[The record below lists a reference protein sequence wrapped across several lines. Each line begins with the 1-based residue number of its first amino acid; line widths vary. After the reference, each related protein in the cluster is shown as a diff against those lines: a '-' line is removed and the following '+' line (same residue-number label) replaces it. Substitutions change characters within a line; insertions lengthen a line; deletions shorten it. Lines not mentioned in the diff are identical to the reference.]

1 MTSRPP
7 SRSASHTH
15 SRSTSR
21 TGIVMASHASGRSQS
36 PRPPGPGP
44 GPAGPTRNVE
54 RKPSIS
60 SYAHAHNRQASIVNG
75 GIQHSRNP
83 SFVTSPT
90 TSPLSPN
97 NMNMGSMSLMGTM
110 RGAGEQ
116 ITIPDLPLS
125 PTGTLV
131 PSDASVISSQL
142 STMSTM
148 TAVANSGETSRA
160 PSSMDTMRTIT
171 PHGRPSRRDGHSHGH
186 SHSYSHHS
194 SEPKTPAEYALHI
207 LFTQFVRLA
216 EAKIDAC
223 MKCGLDVEP
232 NVEAICGAGVDPAFD
247 KLIGSLGYIARHK
260 PRPVID
266 SVMYWR
272 KGKSEAANSAR
283 NELKSQM
290 QHSKPMSP
298 PSSNTKIQDGLS
310 ALMRRNTEPAP
321 PPDLGAP
328 LMSPGHNY
336 SNSISSP
343 QAQASIA
350 ADRKSTIAIYILC
363 RVLIEVIGQ
372 TTLESMTKEMA
383 FKLENIV
390 FQQLRLA
397 DAEVLVASP
406 LRLSNWTLF
415 AQLLGVMSELHFDSV
430 SDLFISALEESNKGF
445 VSRESEPRIE
455 LVIKGMSYLKIKVYP
470 PDAFEQGCELMYLIT
485 KMFLTSQPQRI
496 KHAYCDLYLKLLLPV
511 AAAGDTEFNMPR
523 WVEFIQQ
530 LYPRLSEMLAKARH
544 WPAVFPVIGT
554 VLCIM
559 PRESFNATWL
569 PLLEGN
575 FPKLK
580 DRGVRTMLLQ
590 TTARLLWVYI
600 FRCSEKLNTT
610 VKKLETVIRAL
621 FLPGRKSLL
630 IGADSDLM
638 AVYVQLIRFIGFK
651 HQDFCFRNIL
661 TPLLNADVML
671 SHWHTD
677 LTLESL
683 ASERM
688 IVGIRSFL
696 EIMNDLEKQEERPPF
711 PVKFETGHEEKST
724 PISTWLAK
732 FVEERSEA
740 MKRLDRLSRPVQLDR
755 LGATAREYFEKFSKI
770 LGQIILVCDANFGG
784 KALLDEKFNPPPP
797 KTPVASSFSFNLDH
811 PPVDQKLIYFEL
823 LTVALS
829 ALPRCLPPENLIN
842 FNKIVE
848 ILCHG
853 TAHSDSRVVKASA
866 NALKCIARQSLQR
879 QKVIIGFAR
888 FIFDFDTKYATTAD
902 GGLLGPAHIENTLKL
917 YVELLQIWIDAI
929 KQKTKVPATPSI
941 LSMNMN
947 MPTPEPE
954 PVKPDDLEI
963 SNVLAIVDEIES
975 HGLFFLSSQ
984 SRIVRKFAIMV
995 LKLITEFDCALDEE
1009 EYGTPSLAARKSKR
1023 ESQRF
1028 TRIIQIMEHDSLNIM
1043 NQNVNDEKWSVAD
1056 RSRLRREL
1064 MDNSAQDALVKLAT
1078 SENQYDSS
1086 LWFKLFP
1093 KLIRVCFERFPL
1105 TVVQCRDSVCT
1116 RLNYMH
1122 SQIQFASETPRF
1134 PGVAGSSARAA
1145 APTSADISIEQWK
1158 LYLIVA
1164 CSTLT
1169 LTDEQVARQPTPN
1182 LQHARK
1188 SSKSAGNAAQIPYD
1202 RLNSGRSVFQ
1212 LVVPFINSDNQ
1223 AIREAVIFGLGSINL
1238 NLYKTLVETLQP
1250 IIMSWSDTANA
1261 KAQRSAQ
1268 NGQVA
1273 IRRSARQDRWRTGI
1287 THIMQLTSYF
1297 LLQPDVYNDDWMLRH
1312 VVNLIKDNKN
1322 FLSEPDVRVDINYHR
1337 LRRYFCGL
1345 TEDFYEGILKAPDPE
1360 RWLPFDGRKSLFSLI
1375 EEWCGNSNPT
1385 WRQHISAA
1393 VEIEKNDLKN
1403 AALSAMASLCAGPVM
1418 KVIENKSTLTFH
1430 ILGIFRWLE
1439 SIFGESSDR
1448 LHRIGRKALRN
1459 LLEYNENVPHILA
1472 LAIRQCYLYEGN
1484 AKGVES
1490 YFDVV
1495 SDVLINSTNSTCDHW
1510 KAFAL
1515 ALFKIGDDNQRIR
1528 SKAATLLRVTEQRY
1542 FGSQTTLDY
1551 EVSISDKTAAVFKK
1565 AQFELSRTLSQQHP
1579 EAAFF
1584 VFSEFTLFFNLI
1596 DGGKGQ
1602 RDILAVL
1609 LPWVQMIELQQD
1621 LNGGPSPSSY
1631 MVLAN
1636 LFEITVKFG
1645 GRIHNETEGLWMAL
1659 ASAPYAGNVKVV
1671 LDFIIAQ
1678 SLERKEQNFV
1688 NVGKQIIV
1696 FLAGSPNGS
1705 KLVEALLEYLQ
1716 PRLMTSPQKSQ
1727 EPQGVPDASL
1737 FPYMAD
1743 LSDSLPVGG
1752 KQHGFSRGH
1761 LGLIFMVDLMV
1772 GPVPEMAP
1780 NLPLLLQ
1787 VVFVLWDHY
1796 VPLVQ
1801 EQAREMLVHLIHE
1814 LVISKTGKSIEE
1826 LHRVR
1831 AFVEAVR
1838 TQQPR
1843 MQWAYDET
1851 GSDSDP
1857 HRVAPV
1863 MGQMIEDVLD
1873 FFTPD
1878 NKLLKVQWSR
1888 VALQWATNCPVR
1900 HLACRSFQVFR
1911 CLLDAADLD
1920 QPMLGDMLARLSN
1933 TIADNSP
1940 DIQSFAME
1948 ILITLNAIVGA
1959 LTTEELMHFP
1969 QMFWATVACL
1979 HTIHENEFM
1988 EVLSLLEKHLDK
2000 IDLSRE
2006 ENTNV
2011 LFSMFPSNWDGS
2023 FEGLQG
2029 LMVKGLRSS
2038 VALPKT
2044 LHVMDKLNK
2053 FPSNKLV
2060 GGDDRLL
2067 IALLS
2072 NLPKFLDASE
2082 KENVPEEILTCAGS
2096 LKQIADNESQ
2106 PDIARIMGA
2115 YAAGR
2120 FRNKDSFKS
2129 QVVSAIRHSFF
2140 PDYEGAALIFLVGLL
2155 TNATPWVKQKVMELL
2170 NSLLPIIDLK
2180 KPEFT
2185 GLGADLISPLL
2196 RLLQTEY
2203 CQQALEVLDKVISI
2217 SGGKMDRQV
2226 MRMSMGNRTLR
2237 KEYERT
2243 ETLFGIPE
2251 DSGWAIP
2258 SPALKAQTT
2267 RHNVHSVFY
2276 TCQIPEAPQDTLSR
2290 APEMQFI
2297 MEDYGYTSFQDRT
2310 GTMLSEGVGGE
2321 GGLGDMVFRLESL
2334 DNFFADE
2341 SFAGGHTQVVGD
2353 SDDGTAAE
2361 TASQTYDNRVYHIL
2375 NRSLQRSPSVTS
2387 FNHSFGDSLSMPG
2400 MIRDH
2405 PPIMTPTLFA
2415 APPMTPAAFGRGG
2428 IPNRAT
2434 GPGGPHAINATGI
2447 GSLPG
2452 SAGVLPGYEDLRRQ
2466 AGSES
2471 SSDNEYEEDASDTDD
2486 LDDHAIATTPKEDSP
2501 FLLENLLRSAGQKA
2515 KSGVEGV
2522 RNLRR
2527 GREEREREREAAKA
2541 AEKEREKEKRVT
2553 SPRGFGKLPKSPKL
2567 GARRGDRASPPPPLP
2582 PTENLNGW

>member
-1 MTSRPP
+1 
-7 SRSASHTH
+7 
-15 SRSTSR
+15 
-21 TGIVMASHASGRSQS
+21 
-36 PRPPGPGP
+36 
-44 GPAGPTRNVE
+44 
-54 RKPSIS
+54 
-60 SYAHAHNRQASIVNG
+60 
-75 GIQHSRNP
+75 
-83 SFVTSPT
+83 
-90 TSPLSPN
+90 
-97 NMNMGSMSLMGTM
+97 MGTL
-110 RGAGEQ
+110 RGAGDQ

-125 PTGTLV
+125 PSGTLV
-131 PSDASVISSQL
+131 PSDASAFSSQM
-142 STMSTM
+142 SMMSTI
-148 TAVANSGETSRA
+148 TAVVNAADTSRA

-272 KGKSEAANSAR
+272 KGKSEAANTAR
-283 NELKSQM
+283 TELKQQM
-290 QHSKPMSP
+290 QHSKPTSP
-298 PSSNTKIQDGLS
+298 PSSNTKIPDGLS
-310 ALMRRNTEPAP
+310 ALIRRNTESTP
-321 PPDLGAP
+321 PMPDSIGVP
-328 LMSPGHNY
+328 LMSPSHSH
-336 SNSISSP
+336 SNSISTP

-372 TTLESMTKEMA
+372 TTFESMTKEMA
-383 FKLENIV
+383 TKLENIV

-397 DAEVLVASP
+397 DPEVLIASP
-406 LRLSNWTLF
+406 LRMSNWTLF

-430 SDLFISALEESNKGF
+430 SDLFISALEESGKGF
-445 VSRESEPRIE
+445 VPREAEPRIE
-455 LVIKGMSYLKIKVYP
+455 LVIKGMSYLKLKVYP
-470 PDAFEQGCELMYLIT
+470 PEAFEQGCELMYLIT
-485 KMFLTSQPQRI
+485 KMFLTSQVQRI
-496 KHAYCDLYLKLLLPV
+496 KHAYCDLYLKLLLPIAGV
-511 AAAGDTEFNMPR
+511 GDTEFNMPP
-523 WVEFIQQ
+523 WVDFIQQ
-530 LYPRLSEMLAKARH
+530 VYPRLSEMLAKARH

-569 PLLEGN
+569 PLLEAN

-580 DRGVRTMLLQ
+580 DRAVRTMILQ

-600 FRCSEKLNTT
+600 FRCSETLNTT
-610 VKKLETVIRAL
+610 VKKLEVVIRAL

-630 IGADSDLM
+630 IGADADLM
-638 AVYVQLIRFIGFK
+638 AVFVQLIRFIGFK

-661 TPLLNADVML
+661 SPLLNADTML
-671 SHWHTD
+671 SHWYTE

-683 ASERM
+683 AAERM
-688 IVGIRSFL
+688 IVAIKSFL
-696 EIMNDLEKQEERPPF
+696 DIMNDLEKGEERPPF
-711 PVKFETGHEEKST
+711 PVKFESGREEKVT

-740 MKRLDRLSRPVQLDR
+740 MKRLDRMSRPVQLDR
-755 LGATAREYFEKFSKI
+755 LGATAREYFDKFSKI

-784 KALLDEKFNPPPP
+784 KALLDEKFHPPPP
-797 KTPVASSFSFNLDH
+797 KTPVAASFSFNLDH

-829 ALPRCLPPENLIN
+829 ALPRCLPPESLIN

-853 TAHSDSRVVKASA
+853 TAHSDQRVVKASA

-917 YVELLQIWIDAI
+917 YVELLQIWIEAI

-947 MPTPEPE
+947 TPAPEPE

-984 SRIVRKFAIMV
+984 SRTVRKFAIMV
-995 LKLITEFDCALDEE
+995 LKLITEFDCALDDED
-1009 EYGTPSLAARKSKR
+1009 YGTPSLAAMKSKR

-1028 TRIIQIMEHDSLNIM
+1028 TRIIQIMEHDSLSIM
-1043 NQNVNDEKWSVAD
+1043 NQNINDEKWSVAD

-1064 MDNSAQDALVKLAT
+1064 MDNSAQDALIKLAT

-1122 SQIQFASETPRF
+1122 SQIQFASEAPRF
-1134 PGVAGSSARAA
+1134 PGMSGSATRMVS
-1145 APTSADISIEQWK
+1145 PTSADISIEQWK

-1182 LQHARK
+1182 VQHARK
-1188 SSKSAGNAAQIPYD
+1188 SSKSAGSAAQVPYD

-1212 LVVPFINSDNQ
+1212 LVVPFISSDNQ
-1223 AIREAVIFGLGSINL
+1223 AIREAVIAGLGSINL

-1250 IIMSWSDTANA
+1250 IIMSWNDGANG
-1261 KAQRSAQ
+1261 KSQRSTQ
-1268 NGQVA
+1268 NGQVI

-1297 LLQPDVYNDDWMLRH
+1297 LLQTDVYNDDWMLRH
-1312 VVNLIKDNKN
+1312 LVYLIKDNKN
-1322 FLSEPDVRVDINYHR
+1322 FLSEPDVRADIDYHR

-1375 EEWCGNSNPT
+1375 EEWCGGSNPA
-1385 WRQHISAA
+1385 WRQHITAA
-1393 VEIEKNDLKN
+1393 AEIEKNDLKN
-1403 AALSAMASLCAGPVM
+1403 AALSTMATLCAGPVM
-1418 KVIENKSTLTFH
+1418 KVIENKSTLTFD
-1430 ILGIFRWLE
+1430 ILGIFHWLE

-1448 LHRIGRKALRN
+1448 LHRIGRKALKN
-1459 LLEYNENVPHILA
+1459 LLEYNEGVPHILA
-1472 LAIRQCYLYEGN
+1472 LAIRQCYLYNGN

-1495 SDVLINSTNSTCDHW
+1495 SDVLINSPNITCDHW

-1584 VFSEFTLFFNLI
+1584 VFSEFTLFFNLV
-1596 DGGKGQ
+1596 DGKSQ

-1645 GRIHNETEGLWMAL
+1645 SKIHNETEGLWMAL

-1688 NVGKQIIV
+1688 NIGKQIIV

-1727 EPQGVPDASL
+1727 ELQGVPDANL
-1737 FPYMAD
+1737 FPYMAN
-1743 LSDSLPVGG
+1743 LSQSLPVGG

-1814 LVISKTGKSIEE
+1814 LVISKTGKNIEE

-1838 TQQPR
+1838 TQQPK
-1843 MQWAYDET
+1843 MQWVYDET
-1851 GSDSDP
+1851 GSISDP
-1857 HRVAPV
+1857 HRVAPS

-1878 NKLLKVQWSR
+1878 HKLLKVQWSR

-1933 TIADNSP
+1933 TIADNSQ

-1948 ILITLNAIVGA
+1948 ILITLNAIVAA
-1959 LTTEELMHFP
+1959 LDPDELMQFP

-1988 EVLSLLEKHLDK
+1988 EVLSLLETHLDK
-2000 IDLSRE
+2000 IDLSVE
-2006 ENTNV
+2006 DNVNV
-2011 LFSMFPSNWDGS
+2011 LVAMFPGNWDGN

-2044 LHVMDKLNK
+2044 LQVMDKLNK

-2060 GGDDRLL
+2060 AGDDRLL

-2082 KENVPEEILTCAGS
+2082 KEQVPDEILACATS
-2096 LKQIADNESQ
+2096 LKQIAENEAQ

-2140 PDYEGAALIFLVGLL
+2140 PDYEGAALIFLVGML
-2155 TNATPWVKQKVMELL
+2155 TNATPWVKQKAMELL

-2276 TCQIPEAPQDTLSR
+2276 TCQIPEAPQDTLAH

-2297 MEDYGYTSFQDRT
+2297 MEDYGYPGFQDRT

-2334 DNFFADE
+2334 DSFFADE
-2341 SFAGGHTQVVGD
+2341 SFSGAQMHSTG
-2353 SDDGTAAE
+2353 DDGTAAE
-2361 TASQTYDNRVYHIL
+2361 TASQTYDNSAYPIL

-2387 FNHSFGDSLSMPG
+2387 FNHSFGDSMSMPG
-2400 MIRDH
+2400 MALRDH

-2415 APPMTPAAFGRGG
+2415 APPMMPSAFSRGG
-2428 IPNRAT
+2428 VPNRSGMGGA
-2434 GPGGPHAINATGI
+2434 PG
-2447 GSLPG
+2447 SVPG
-2452 SAGVLPGYEDLRRQ
+2452 SAGSGGGMGMGSGGVLQGYEDIRQQ

-2486 LDDHAIATTPKEDSP
+2486 LDDHATATTPKEDSP
-2501 FLLENLLRSAGQKA
+2501 FLLESLLRSAGQKA
-2515 KSGVEGV
+2515 KNGVEGV

-2541 AEKEREKEKRVT
+2541 AEKERGDGKRVA

-2567 GARRGDRASPPPPLP
+2567 TARRGGGGASPPPPLP
-2582 PTENLNGW
+2582 PTDNLNGW

>member
-1 MTSRPP
+1 MTGRPP
-7 SRSASHTH
+7 SRSASLTGHH
-15 SRSTSR
+15 SRNTSR
-21 TGIVMASHASGRSQS
+21 TGIVMASHVNAGRSQS
-36 PRPPGPGP
+36 PRPPGPGSAVP
-44 GPAGPTRNVE
+44 GAPPSRGVE

-60 SYAHAHNRQASIVNG
+60 SYPHAHNRQASIVNG

-83 SFVTSPT
+83 SFVNSPT

-97 NMNMGSMSLMGTM
+97 NMGTV

-131 PSDASVISSQL
+131 PSDISALSSQL
-142 STMSTM
+142 STMSTINAM
-148 TAVANSGETSRA
+148 ANSGDQSRA
-160 PSSMDTMRTIT
+160 PSAMDTMRTIT
-171 PHGRPSRRDGHSHGH
+171 PHGRPSTSRREGHSH

-216 EAKIDAC
+216 EAKIDQC
-223 MKCGLDVEP
+223 MKCGLEVEP

-283 NELKSQM
+283 TELKHQM
-290 QHSKPMSP
+290 HHTKPTSP
-298 PSSNTKIQDGLS
+298 PSSNTKLQDGFS
-310 ALMRRNTEPAP
+310 ALMRRNTENV
-321 PPDLGAP
+321 PPDIGTP
-328 LMSPGHNY
+328 LTSPGHSHN
-336 SNSISSP
+336 NSISTP

-372 TTLESMTKEMA
+372 TTLESMSKEMA

-397 DAEVLVASP
+397 DPDVLVASP
-406 LRLSNWTLF
+406 LRMSNWTLF

-430 SDLFISALEESNKGF
+430 SDLFISSLEDSGKGF

-455 LVIKGMSYLKIKVYP
+455 LVIKGMSYLKIKLYP
-470 PDAFEQGCELMYLIT
+470 PDAFEQGSELMYLIT
-485 KMFLTSQPQRI
+485 KLFLSSQVQRI
-496 KHAYCDLYLKLLLPV
+496 KHAYCDLYMKLLLPV
-511 AAAGDTEFNMPR
+511 AAAGDSEFNMPR
-523 WVEFIQQ
+523 WIDFIQQ
-530 LYPRLSEMLAKARH
+530 VYPRLSEMLMKARH
-544 WPAVFPVIGT
+544 WPAVFPVLGT

-569 PLLEGN
+569 PLLEAN

-580 DRGVRTMLLQ
+580 DRSVRTMLLQ

-600 FRCSEKLNTT
+600 FRCSETLNTT
-610 VKKLETVIRAL
+610 VKKLEVVIRAL
-621 FLPGRKSLL
+621 FLPGRKSFL
-630 IGADSDLM
+630 IGADADLM
-638 AVYVQLIRFIGFK
+638 AVYVQLIRFIGSK
-651 HQDFCFRNIL
+651 HQDFCFRNVL

-671 SHWHTD
+671 SHRHTD
-677 LTLESL
+677 LTLECL
-683 ASERM
+683 TSERM
-688 IVGIRSFL
+688 IVGIKAFL
-696 EIMNDLEKQEERPPF
+696 EIMNDLEKQDSTPPF
-711 PVKFETGHEEKST
+711 PVKFETGHEEQAP

-740 MKRLDRLSRPVQLDR
+740 MKRLDRMSRPVQLDR
-755 LGATAREYFEKFSKI
+755 LGAVAREYFDKFGKI
-770 LGQIILVCDANFGG
+770 LGQIILVCDSNFGG

-797 KTPVASSFSFNLDH
+797 KTPVAASFSFNLDH
-811 PPVDQKLIYFEL
+811 PPVDQKQIYFEL
-823 LTVALS
+823 LCVALA
-829 ALPRCLPPENLIN
+829 ALPRCLPPESLIN

-853 TAHSDSRVVKASA
+853 TAHSDQRVATASA

-929 KQKTKVPATPSI
+929 KQKTKAPATPSL

-947 MPTPEPE
+947 MNMNMNMQPPEPE
-954 PVKPDDLEI
+954 QIKPDDLEI

-1009 EYGTPSLAARKSKR
+1009 EHGSASLALRKSRR

-1028 TRIIQIMEHDSLNIM
+1028 TRIIQIMEYDSLHIM

-1064 MDNSAQDALVKLAT
+1064 MENSAQDALVKLAT

-1105 TVVQCRDSVCT
+1105 TVVQCRDSVCA
-1116 RLNYMH
+1116 RLNHMH

-1134 PGVAGSSARAA
+1134 QTRLASPSA
-1145 APTSADISIEQWK
+1145 ADISIEQWK

-1188 SSKSAGNAAQIPYD
+1188 TSKSASNASQNPYD
-1202 RLNSGRSVFQ
+1202 RLNSGRSLFQ
-1212 LVVPFINSDNQ
+1212 LVVPFINSENQ

-1250 IIMSWSDTANA
+1250 IIMRWNDGPGA
-1261 KAQRSAQ
+1261 KVQRPGQ
-1268 NGQVA
+1268 NGQMVV
-1273 IRRSARQDRWRTGI
+1273 RRSTRHDRWRTGI

-1312 VVNLIKDNKN
+1312 IINLIKDNKN
-1322 FLSEPDVRVDINYHR
+1322 FLSDPDVKGDIAYHR

-1345 TEDFYEGILKAPDPE
+1345 TEDFYEGILKLPDQE
-1360 RWLPFDGRKSLFSLI
+1360 HEKWLPFDGRLSLFSLI
-1375 EEWCGNSNPT
+1375 EDWCGTNSA
-1385 WRQHISAA
+1385 WRQHINAA

-1418 KVIENKSTLTFH
+1418 KIIENKSTLTFD
-1430 ILGIFRWLE
+1430 ILGIFHWLE

-1448 LHRIGRKALRN
+1448 IHRIGRKALKN
-1459 LLEYNENVPHILA
+1459 LLECNKKVPSILA
-1472 LAIRQCYLYEGN
+1472 LAIRQCYLYKN
-1484 AKGVES
+1484 SPKGIES
-1490 YFDVV
+1490 YFHVV
-1495 SDVLINSTNSTCDHW
+1495 SEVLINSTDDPCDHW
-1510 KAFAL
+1510 KSLAL
-1515 ALFKIGDDNQRIR
+1515 ALFKIGDDNQKIR
-1528 SKAATLLRVTEQRY
+1528 SKAATLLRITEQRF

-1584 VFSEFTLFFNLI
+1584 IFSEFTLFFNI
-1596 DGGKGQ
+1596 VDGKGQ

-1621 LNGGPSPSSY
+1621 PNGGPSPSSY

-1636 LFEITVKFG
+1636 LFEITVKFSG
-1645 GRIHNETEGLWMAL
+1645 KIHNEIEGLWKAL

-1696 FLAGSPNGS
+1696 FLAGTANGS

-1716 PRLMTSPQKSQ
+1716 PRLMTSPQKNQ

-1737 FPYMAD
+1737 FPYMAN
-1743 LSDSLPVGG
+1743 LAESLPVGG

-1772 GPVPEMAP
+1772 GPVPEMSP

-1831 AFVEAVR
+1831 EFVEAVR
-1838 TQQPR
+1838 TQQAK

-1851 GSDSDP
+1851 GSDTDP
-1857 HRVAPV
+1857 HRVAPS

-1878 NKLLKVQWSR
+1878 HKLLKVQWSR

-1948 ILITLNAIVGA
+1948 ILITLNAILAA
-1959 LTTEELMHFP
+1959 LDPEDLMHFP

-1988 EVLSLLEKHLDK
+1988 EVLSLLEKHLLK
-2000 IDLSRE
+2000 IDLSME
-2006 ENTNV
+2006 DNV
-2011 LFSMFPSNWDGS
+2011 NILVSMFPSNWDGN
-2023 FEGLQG
+2023 FEGLQA
-2029 LMVKGLRSS
+2029 LMVKGLRSG

-2044 LHVMDKLNK
+2044 LQVMDKLNK

-2072 NLPKFLDASE
+2072 NLPRFLDASE
-2082 KENVPEEILTCAGS
+2082 KEAVPDEILACAAS
-2096 LKQIADNESQ
+2096 LKQIADDESQ

-2120 FRNKDSFKS
+2120 FRNKDGFKS
-2129 QVVSAIRHSFF
+2129 QAVSAIRNAYF
-2140 PDYEGAALIFLVGLL
+2140 PDYEGPALIFLVGLL
-2155 TNATPWVKQKVMELL
+2155 TNATPWVKHKVMELL

-2226 MRMSMGNRTLR
+2226 MRMSMGNRTIK

-2258 SPALKAQTT
+2258 SPAIKAQTT

-2276 TCQIPEAPQDTLSR
+2276 TCQIPETPQDPLGD
-2290 APEMQFI
+2290 APDMQFI

-2310 GTMLSEGVGGE
+2310 ATMLSEGVGGE
-2321 GGLGDMVFRLESL
+2321 GGLGDMVVRLESL

-2341 SFAGGHTQVVGD
+2341 SFNSTQTQTTDGD
-2353 SDDGTAAE
+2353 AAE

-2387 FNHSFGDSLSMPG
+2387 FNHTFGDSLSMPPG
-2400 MIRDH
+2400 FVREH

-2415 APPMTPAAFGRGG
+2415 APPMTPAAFGKGG
-2428 IPNRAT
+2428 VPNRVT
-2434 GPGGPHAINATGI
+2434 GNQQ
-2447 GSLPG
+2447 L
-2452 SAGVLPGYEDLRRQ
+2452 GYEDMRRHPG
-2466 AGSES
+2466 GSES
-2471 SSDNEYEEDASDTDD
+2471 SSDNEYEEDVSDDD
-2486 LDDHAIATTPKEDSP
+2486 LEDHATATTPKDDSP
-2501 FLLENLLRSAGQKA
+2501 FLLESLLRSAGQKA

-2527 GREEREREREAAKA
+2527 GREERKEEREREKEMKA
-2541 AEKEREKEKRVT
+2541 AEKEKRVV

-2567 GARRGDRASPPPPLP
+2567 GARRGGDRTSPPPPMP
-2582 PTENLNGW
+2582 PAENLTGW

>member
-1 MTSRPP
+1 MTARPP
-7 SRSASHTH
+7 SRSASITH
-15 SRSTSR
+15 SRNTSR
-21 TGIVMASHASGRSQS
+21 NGIVMASHVGTRSQS
-36 PRPPGPGP
+36 PRPPGPGR
-44 GPAGPTRNVE
+44 GVE

-60 SYAHAHNRQASIVNG
+60 SYPHAHNRQASIVNG

-83 SFVTSPT
+83 SFVNSPA

-97 NMNMGSMSLMGTM
+97 TL

-131 PSDASVISSQL
+131 PSDISSLQSQM
-142 STMSTM
+142 STMSSMSTI
-148 TAVANSGETSRA
+148 TAVQPGEHSRA

-171 PHGRPSRRDGHSHGH
+171 PHGRPKREGHGHGH
-186 SHSYSHHS
+186 SHSSSHHS

-232 NVEAICGAGVDPAFD
+232 NIEAICGAGVDPAFD

-272 KGKSEAANSAR
+272 KGKSEAATTAR
-283 NELKSQM
+283 SELKQV
-290 QHSKPMSP
+290 HPSKPTP
-298 PSSNTKIQDGLS
+298 PPVSNTKIQDGFS
-310 ALMRRNTEPAP
+310 ALMRRNTEPTL
-321 PPDLGAP
+321 PPDMNQP
-328 LMSPGHNY
+328 LTSPGYGHSH
-336 SNSISSP
+336 SNSMVSA
-343 QAQASIA
+343 QAQASMM

-372 TTLESMTKEMA
+372 TTLDNMTKEMA

-390 FQQLRLA
+390 FQQLRSA
-397 DAEVLVASP
+397 DPDVLSASP
-406 LRLSNWTLF
+406 LRMCNWTLF

-430 SDLFISALEESNKGF
+430 SDLFISALEESGKGF

-455 LVIKGMSYLKIKVYP
+455 LVIRGMSYLKIKIYP
-470 PDAFEQGCELMYLIT
+470 SDAFEQGCELMYLIT
-485 KMFLTSQPQRI
+485 KLFLTSQVQRI
-496 KHAYCDLYLKLLLPV
+496 KHAYCDLYMKLLLPV
-511 AAAGDTEFNMPR
+511 AAIGDTEFNMPK

-530 LYPRLSEMLAKARH
+530 LYPRLSEMLLKARH
-544 WPAVFPVIGT
+544 WSAVFPVLGT

-559 PRESFNATWL
+559 PRDSFNATWL

-575 FPKLK
+575 FQKLK
-580 DRGVRTMLLQ
+580 DRSVRTMILQ

-600 FRCSEKLNTT
+600 FRCSETLNTT

-621 FLPGRKSLL
+621 FLPGRKSFL
-630 IGADSDLM
+630 IGADPDLM
-638 AVYVQLIRFIGFK
+638 AVYVQLTRFIGFK

-661 TPLLNADVML
+661 SPLLNADILL
-671 SHWHTD
+671 SHKHTE
-677 LTLESL
+677 LTLEAL
-683 ASERM
+683 TSERM
-688 IVGIRSFL
+688 IVGIKAFM
-696 EIMNDLEKQEERPPF
+696 EIMNDLEKQVDKPPF
-711 PVKFETGHEEKST
+711 PVKFETGKEEKVP

-740 MKRLDRLSRPVQLDR
+740 MKKLDRMSRPVQLDR
-755 LGATAREYFEKFSKI
+755 LGSTAREYFEKFGMI

-784 KALLDEKFNPPPP
+784 KALLDEKFNPVQP
-797 KTPVASSFSFNLDH
+797 KTPVAATFSFNLDH
-811 PPVDQKLIYFEL
+811 PAIDQKQSYFEL
-823 LTVALS
+823 LTVAFS
-829 ALPRCLPPENLIN
+829 ALPRCLPPPSLIN
-842 FNKIVE
+842 FNKLVE

-853 TAHSDSRVVKASA
+853 TAHSDQRVAMASA
-866 NALKCIARQSLQR
+866 NAIKCIARQSLQR
-879 QKVIIGFAR
+879 HLVIIGFAR

-917 YVELLQIWIDAI
+917 YVELLRIWIEAI
-929 KQKTKVPATPSI
+929 KQKTKAPMNPSI
-941 LSMNMN
+941 LSLTMSIQAA
-947 MPTPEPE
+947 EE

-984 SRIVRKFAIMV
+984 SRTVRRFAIMV

-1009 EYGTPSLAARKSKR
+1009 DYGSASLAARNSKR

-1028 TRIIQIMEHDSLNIM
+1028 TRIIQVMEHDSLNIM

-1064 MDNSAQDALVKLAT
+1064 MDNNAQDALVNLAT
-1078 SENQYDSS
+1078 SDNQYDAS
-1086 LWFKLFP
+1086 LWFRLFP
-1093 KLIRVCFERFPL
+1093 KLIRICFERFPL
-1105 TVVQCRDSVCT
+1105 TVVQCRDSVCA
-1116 RLNYMH
+1116 RLNHMH

-1134 PGVAGSSARAA
+1134 QGTAGSRNHPPSA
-1145 APTSADISIEQWK
+1145 ADISIEQWK

-1169 LTDEQVARQPTPN
+1169 LTDEQVARQPTPS

-1188 SSKSAGNAAQIPYD
+1188 TSKSVSNNVVEKPYD
-1202 RLNSGRSVFQ
+1202 RLNSGRSLFQ

-1223 AIREAVIFGLGSINL
+1223 AIREAVIAGLGSINL

-1250 IIMSWSDTANA
+1250 IILRWNDGSGARI
-1261 KAQRSAQ
+1261 QRPTQ
-1268 NGQVA
+1268 NGQMV
-1273 IRRSARQDRWRTGI
+1273 IRRSTRHDRWRAGI

-1297 LLQPDVYNDDWMLRH
+1297 LLQPDVYSDNWMLQH
-1312 VVNLIKDNKN
+1312 IVALIKENKN
-1322 FLSEPDVRVDINYHR
+1322 FLSEPDVKPDISYHR

-1345 TEDFYEGILKAPDPE
+1345 TEDFYEGILKTPDPE

-1375 EEWCGNSNPT
+1375 EEWGGNNQA
-1385 WRQHISAA
+1385 WRQHINAA

-1418 KVIENKSTLTFH
+1418 KVIENKSTLTFD
-1430 ILGIFRWLE
+1430 ILGIFHWLE

-1448 LHRIGRKALRN
+1448 LHRIGRKALKN
-1459 LLEYNENVPHILA
+1459 LLEYNTNVPTILA
-1472 LAIRQCYLYEGN
+1472 LAIRQCYLYKAN
-1484 AKGVES
+1484 VKGVES
-1490 YFDVV
+1490 YFHVV
-1495 SDVLINSTNSTCDHW
+1495 SDVLIDGTNSQCDHW

-1515 ALFKIGDDNQRIR
+1515 ALFKIGDDNQKIR

-1551 EVSISDKTAAVFKK
+1551 EVSISDKTAAVYKK

-1584 VFSEFTLFFNLI
+1584 VFSEFTLFFNVV
-1596 DGGKGQ
+1596 DAKAQ

-1621 LNGGPSPSSY
+1621 PNGGPSPSSY

-1636 LFEITVKFG
+1636 LFEITVKFSG
-1645 GRIHNETEGLWMAL
+1645 KIHNEVEGLWMAL

-1716 PRLMTSPQKSQ
+1716 PRLMTSPQKPQ
-1727 EPQGVPDASL
+1727 EVQVVPDPNS
-1737 FPYMAD
+1737 FPYMAN
-1743 LSDSLPVGG
+1743 LAESLPVGG

-1814 LVISKTGKSIEE
+1814 LVISKQGKSIEE

-1831 AFVEAVR
+1831 EFVESVR
-1838 TQQPR
+1838 TQQSK

-1851 GSDSDP
+1851 GSENDR
-1857 HRVAPV
+1857 HRVAPA

-1873 FFTPD
+1873 FFSQDQP
-1878 NKLLKVQWSR
+1878 LLKLQWSR

-1920 QPMLGDMLARLSN
+1920 QTMLGDMLARLSN

-1948 ILITLNAIVGA
+1948 ILITLNAILAA
-1959 LTTEELMHFP
+1959 LDPEDIMQFP
-1969 QMFWATVACL
+1969 QTFWATVACL

-2000 IDLSRE
+2000 IDLGNE
-2006 ENTNV
+2006 DNV
-2011 LFSMFPSNWDGS
+2011 NMLSGMFPPAWDGA
-2023 FEGLQG
+2023 FEGVQA

-2044 LHVMDKLNK
+2044 LQVMDKLNQ
-2053 FPSNKLV
+2053 FPSNKLI

-2072 NLPKFLDASE
+2072 NLPRFLEASE
-2082 KENVPEEILTCAGS
+2082 KENVSQEILDCAES
-2096 LKQIADNESQ
+2096 LRRIADEEGKA
-2106 PDIARIMGA
+2106 DLARILGV

-2129 QVVSAIRHSFF
+2129 QAVSAIRHAFF
-2140 PDYEGAALIFLVGLL
+2140 PDWEGAALIFLVGLL
-2155 TNATPWVKQKVMELL
+2155 TNATSWVKQKVMELL

-2258 SPALKAQTT
+2258 SPAFKAQTT

-2276 TCQIPEAPQDTLSR
+2276 TCQIPETPQDILPDATD
-2290 APEMQFI
+2290 MQFL
-2297 MEDYGYTSFQDRT
+2297 MEDYGYSSFQDRT
-2310 GTMLSEGVGGE
+2310 ATMLSEGVGGE
-2321 GGLGDMVFRLESL
+2321 GGLGDMMFRLESL

-2341 SFAGGHTQVVGD
+2341 SFNSTQTQTTDGD
-2353 SDDGTAAE
+2353 AAE

-2387 FNHSFGDSLSMPG
+2387 FNHTFGDSLSMPG
-2400 MIRDH
+2400 IRDH

-2415 APPMTPAAFGRGG
+2415 APPMTPALGKGG
-2428 IPNRAT
+2428 IPNR
-2434 GPGGPHAINATGI
+2434 
-2447 GSLPG
+2447 
-2452 SAGVLPGYEDLRRQ
+2452 SANQPGYEDIRRQ
-2466 AGSES
+2466 GSES
-2471 SSDNEYEEDASDTDD
+2471 SSDNEYEEDASDDD
-2486 LDDHAIATTPKEDSP
+2486 LEDHAMATTPKEDSP
-2501 FLLENLLRSAGQKA
+2501 FLLESLLRSAGQKA

-2527 GREEREREREAAKA
+2527 GREERREEKEREAALKA
-2541 AEKEREKEKRVT
+2541 AEKRVV

-2567 GARRGDRASPPPPLP
+2567 TARRGDKSSPPPPMP
-2582 PTENLNGW
+2582 GTEGLNGW

>member
-1 MTSRPP
+1 MQRDK
-7 SRSASHTH
+7 
-15 SRSTSR
+15 
-21 TGIVMASHASGRSQS
+21 
-36 PRPPGPGP
+36 
-44 GPAGPTRNVE
+44 PT
-54 RKPSIS
+54 
-60 SYAHAHNRQASIVNG
+60 
-75 GIQHSRNP
+75 
-83 SFVTSPT
+83 
-90 TSPLSPN
+90 
-97 NMNMGSMSLMGTM
+97 
-110 RGAGEQ
+110 
-116 ITIPDLPLS
+116 
-125 PTGTLV
+125 
-131 PSDASVISSQL
+131 
-142 STMSTM
+142 
-148 TAVANSGETSRA
+148 
-160 PSSMDTMRTIT
+160 
-171 PHGRPSRRDGHSHGH
+171 
-186 SHSYSHHS
+186 
-194 SEPKTPAEYALHI
+194 
-207 LFTQFVRLA
+207 
-216 EAKIDAC
+216 
-223 MKCGLDVEP
+223 
-232 NVEAICGAGVDPAFD
+232 
-247 KLIGSLGYIARHK
+247 
-260 PRPVID
+260 
-266 SVMYWR
+266 
-272 KGKSEAANSAR
+272 
-283 NELKSQM
+283 
-290 QHSKPMSP
+290 SP
-298 PSSNTKIQDGLS
+298 PSSNTKLQDGIS
-310 ALMRRNTEPAP
+310 ALMRRNTESATQSQHDMMP
-321 PPDLGAP
+321 P
-328 LMSPGHNY
+328 LMSPGHSH

-343 QAQASIA
+343 HAQASIA

-397 DAEVLVASP
+397 DPDVLVASP
-406 LRLSNWTLF
+406 LRMSNWTLF

-430 SDLFISALEESNKGF
+430 SDLFISALEDSGKGF
-445 VSRESEPRIE
+445 IPREAEPKIE
-455 LVIKGMSYLKIKVYP
+455 LVVKGMSFLKISLYP

-485 KMFLTSQPQRI
+485 KLFLAAQVQRI

-511 AAAGDTEFNMPR
+511 AAAGDSEFNMPR
-523 WVEFIQQ
+523 WVDFIQQ
-530 LYPRLSEMLAKARH
+530 VYPRLSEMLMKARH
-544 WPAVFPVIGT
+544 WPAVFPVLGT

-569 PLLEGN
+569 PLLEAN
-575 FPKLK
+575 FVKLK
-580 DRGVRTMLLQ
+580 DRSVRTMLLQ
-590 TTARLLWVYI
+590 TTTRLLWVYI
-600 FRCSEKLNTT
+600 FRCSETLNTT
-610 VKKLETVIRAL
+610 VKKLETVIRQL
-621 FLPGRKSLL
+621 FLPGRKSFL
-630 IGADSDLM
+630 IGADADLM

-661 TPLLNADVML
+661 SPLLNADVML
-671 SHWHTD
+671 GHRHTD
-677 LTLESL
+677 LTLECL
-683 ASERM
+683 TSERM
-688 IVGIRSFL
+688 IVGIKAFL
-696 EIMNDLEKQEERPPF
+696 EIMNDLEKGEERPPF
-711 PVKFETGHEEKST
+711 PVKFETGREENPP

-740 MKRLDRLSRPVQLDR
+740 MKRLDRMSRPVQLDR
-755 LGATAREYFEKFSKI
+755 LGAVAKEYFDKFGKI

-797 KTPVASSFSFNLDH
+797 KTPVAASFSFNLDH
-811 PPVDQKLIYFEL
+811 PQVDQKQVYFEL
-823 LTVALS
+823 LTVSLS

-853 TAHSDSRVVKASA
+853 TSHSDQRVAMASA

-917 YVELLQIWIDAI
+917 YVELLQIWIEAI
-929 KQKTKVPATPSI
+929 KQKTRAPATPSI
-941 LSMNMN
+941 LSMNLN
-947 MPTPEPE
+947 MAIPPPEPE

-984 SRIVRKFAIMV
+984 SRIVRKFSIMV
-995 LKLITEFDCALDEE
+995 LKLITEFDCALDEDDH
-1009 EYGTPSLAARKSKR
+1009 GSVSLAARKSRR

-1028 TRIIQIMEHDSLNIM
+1028 TRIIQIMEWDSLNIM
-1043 NQNVNDEKWSVAD
+1043 NQNINDEKWSVAD

-1064 MDNSAQDALVKLAT
+1064 MDNNAQDALVKLAT

-1105 TVVQCRDSVCT
+1105 TVVQCRDSVCA
-1116 RLNYMH
+1116 RLNHMH
-1122 SQIQFASETPRF
+1122 GQIQYASETPRF
-1134 PGVAGSSARAA
+1134 QGSSSSAARLASPSA
-1145 APTSADISIEQWK
+1145 ADISIEQWK

-1169 LTDEQVARQPTPN
+1169 LTDEQVSRQPTPN

-1188 SSKSAGNAAQIPYD
+1188 TSKSASASAQNPYD
-1202 RLNSGRSVFQ
+1202 RLNSGRSLFQ

-1223 AIREAVIFGLGSINL
+1223 AIREAVIAGLGSINL
-1238 NLYKTLVETLQP
+1238 NLYKTLVETFQP
-1250 IIMSWSDTANA
+1250 IIMRWNDSANT
-1261 KAQRSAQ
+1261 KVQRPAQ
-1268 NGQVA
+1268 NGQMV
-1273 IRRSARQDRWRTGI
+1273 IRRSTRHDRWRTGI

-1312 VVNLIKDNKN
+1312 IVNLIKDNKN
-1322 FLSEPDVRVDINYHR
+1322 FLSEPDVKGDISYHR

-1345 TEDFYEGILKAPDPE
+1345 TEDFYEGILNAPDPE

-1375 EEWCGNSNPT
+1375 EDWCGNNSA
-1385 WRQHISAA
+1385 WRQHINAA

-1418 KVIENKSTLTFH
+1418 KVIENKSTLTFD
-1430 ILGIFRWLE
+1430 ILGIFHWLE

-1448 LHRIGRKALRN
+1448 LHRIGRKALKN
-1459 LLEYNENVPHILA
+1459 LLEYNEKVPHILA
-1472 LAIRQCYLYEGN
+1472 LAIRQCYLYKTN

-1490 YFDVV
+1490 YFQVV
-1495 SDVLINSTNSTCDHW
+1495 SDILINNAENPCDHW
-1510 KAFAL
+1510 KSFAL
-1515 ALFKIGDDNQRIR
+1515 ALFKIGDDNQKIR

-1584 VFSEFTLFFNLI
+1584 IFSEFTLFFNI
-1596 DGGKGQ
+1596 VDAKGQ

-1621 LNGGPSPSSY
+1621 PNGGPSPSSY

-1636 LFEITVKFG
+1636 LFEITVKFSG
-1645 GRIHNETEGLWMAL
+1645 KIHNEIEGLWMAL

-1671 LDFIIAQ
+1671 LDFIISQ

-1716 PRLMTSPQKSQ
+1716 PRLMTSPPKAQ
-1727 EPQGVPDASL
+1727 EPHGVPDANL
-1737 FPYMAD
+1737 FPYMAN
-1743 LSDSLPVGG
+1743 LSESLPVGG

-1814 LVISKTGKSIEE
+1814 LVISKTGKSMEE

-1831 AFVEAVR
+1831 EFVEAVR
-1838 TQQPR
+1838 TQQPK

-1851 GSDSDP
+1851 GTDNDP
-1857 HRVAPV
+1857 HRVAPS

-1873 FFTPD
+1873 FFTPE

-1948 ILITLNAIVGA
+1948 ILITLNAIVAA
-1959 LTTEELMHFP
+1959 LDPEEIMHFP

-1988 EVLSLLEKHLDK
+1988 EVLSLLSKHLEK
-2000 IDLSRE
+2000 IDLSLE
-2006 ENTNV
+2006 DNV
-2011 LFSMFPSNWDGS
+2011 NILYSMYPGNWDGH
-2023 FEGLQG
+2023 FEGLQS

-2044 LHVMDKLNK
+2044 LLVMDKLNK

-2060 GGDDRLL
+2060 GGEDRLL

-2072 NLPKFLDASE
+2072 NLPRFLDASE
-2082 KENVPEEILTCAGS
+2082 KEFVPDDILACATS
-2096 LKQIADNESQ
+2096 LKRIADDESQ
-2106 PDIARIMGA
+2106 ADIARIMGA

-2120 FRNKDSFKS
+2120 FRNKDGFKS

-2140 PDYEGAALIFLVGLL
+2140 PDYEGPALIFLVGLL

-2258 SPALKAQTT
+2258 SPAIKAQTT

-2276 TCQIPEAPQDTLSR
+2276 TCQIPETPQDTYAD
-2290 APEMQFI
+2290 APDMQFI

-2310 GTMLSEGVGGE
+2310 ATMLSEGVGGE

-2341 SFAGGHTQVVGD
+2341 SFNSTQTQTTDGD
-2353 SDDGTAAE
+2353 SAAE

-2387 FNHSFGDSLSMPG
+2387 FNHTFGDSLSMPLG
-2400 MIRDH
+2400 LKEH

-2415 APPMTPAAFGRGG
+2415 APPMAPGAFGKGG
-2428 IPNRAT
+2428 VPVRA
-2434 GPGGPHAINATGI
+2434 GG
-2447 GSLPG
+2447 GSQ
-2452 SAGVLPGYEDLRRQ
+2452 PGYEDMRRH

-2471 SSDNEYEEDASDTDD
+2471 SSDNEYEEDATDEDD
-2486 LDDHAIATTPKEDSP
+2486 LDDHTTATTPKEDSP
-2501 FLLENLLRSAGQKA
+2501 FLLESLLRSAGQKA

-2522 RNLRR
+2522 RNLRKGR
-2527 GREEREREREAAKA
+2527 EERREEREREKEALKA
-2541 AEKEREKEKRVT
+2541 EKEKRVV

-2567 GARRGDRASPPPPLP
+2567 GARRGDRASPPPPMP
-2582 PTENLNGW
+2582 PAENLNGW